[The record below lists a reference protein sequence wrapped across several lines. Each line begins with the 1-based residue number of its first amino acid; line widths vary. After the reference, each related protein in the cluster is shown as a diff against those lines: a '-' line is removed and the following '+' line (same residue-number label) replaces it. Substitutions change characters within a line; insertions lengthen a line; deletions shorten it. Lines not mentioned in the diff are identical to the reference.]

1 MGERTRGVVLRNAGL
16 NLLAAGS
23 VLAGLS
29 CSGDDIAGPTTGSIE
44 ITTATSG
51 PEPDADGYTVQID
64 AEPARSIGAAATLQS
79 ADLSPGDH
87 TVHLGG
93 VASNCTVADN
103 PRTVSIPAGGTATVS
118 FEVACSATTG
128 GLEVASSTTG
138 PSPDADGYSL
148 TVDGTDRGALG
159 ASGGLTLEAL
169 PPGTHEIGL
178 SGIAGNCRVEGSN
191 PQIVTITAGESAPV
205 AFIITCT
212 APPASGGTLRI
223 ATSTTGPDPDP
234 NGYAFAVDGGVTQ
247 PVAVN
252 ATIGLPNLTAG
263 NHSVRL
269 SRLAA
274 NCAVQGS
281 NPRSVSV
288 SAGATANVSFAV
300 TCTATTGGIEVT
312 TTTSGPSPDPDG
324 YTITLDGTDRG
335 PLEVSGAASLSGLAP
350 GSHTVG
356 LSGIAANCQVQGDNP
371 RTITVTAG
379 ASTTAAFTVVCAAPP
394 ESSGTLRI
402 TTSTGGPEPDA
413 DGYAFAVDSGATQT
427 IGVNATVTLANVA
440 AGAHTVRLGGLAAN
454 CEVQRS
460 NLHQVN
466 VPAAGIA
473 DVSFVV
479 LCRAVSTTYRVMSL
493 GTLGGLQ
500 SGATAINDAGQVVG
514 ASSTMDG
521 PPDDPDAPGGNH
533 AFLWENGGIRD
544 LGALAGGTSW
554 ALGINAAGQVV
565 GSSTS
570 RLEEICS
577 GTCWH
582 EPVDPHAFL
591 WEAGGMTD
599 LGTLGGNTSH
609 ATGINSAGQVVGV
622 SETAAGAF
630 RAFLWENGSMMDL
643 GTLGGDGSRAAAINT
658 AGQVVGTSVTA
669 AGENHAFLW
678 QNVAMI
684 DLGTLGGSSS
694 EANAINSLGHVV
706 GMSTTA
712 EGDTHAFLWKDGVMT
727 DLGTLGGPISIA
739 RGINSA
745 GQVVGMAYTEG
756 WTDRAF
762 VWENGVMTD
771 LGSEGPVY
779 EGSGA
784 WGINATGAVVGES
797 IFIAPQATLWTRD

>member
-16 NLLAAGS
+16 NLLAAAA

-148 TVDGTDRGALG
+148 TVDGADRGALG
-159 ASGGLTLEAL
+159 ASGSIALEAL

-178 SGIAGNCRVEGSN
+178 SGIAANCRVEGSN
-191 PQIVTITAGESAPV
+191 PQIVTITAGESVPV
-205 AFIITCT
+205 AFTITCT
-212 APPASGGTLRI
+212 APPASVGTLRI

-234 NGYAFAVDGGVTQ
+234 NGYAVAVDGGVTQ

-252 ATIGLPNLTAG
+252 ATITLPNLTAG

-269 SRLAA
+269 SRLAG

-288 SAGATANVSFAV
+288 SAGATANLSFAV
-300 TCTATTGGIEVT
+300 TCTATTGSIEVT
-312 TTTSGPSPDPDG
+312 SSTSGPSPDPDG
-324 YTITLDGTDRG
+324 YIITLDGTDRD
-335 PLEVSGAASLSGLAP
+335 PLAVSGAASLGGLAP

-356 LSGIAANCQVQGDNP
+356 LSGIAANCQVQGENS

-379 ASTTAAFTVVCAAPP
+379 AGTTAAFTVVCAAPP
-394 ESSGTLRI
+394 ASTGTLRI
-402 TTSTGGPEPDA
+402 TTSTSGSEPDA
-413 DGYAFAVDSGATQT
+413 DGYAFAVDEGATQT

-454 CEVQRS
+454 CEVERS

-466 VPAAGIA
+466 VPAAGIG

-479 LCRAVSTTYRVMSL
+479 RCPAASTTYRVT
-493 GTLGGLQ
+493 GLGGLGQQ
-500 SGATAINDAGQVVG
+500 SEATAINDAGQVVG
-514 ASSTMDG
+514 SSAPDEG
-521 PPDDPDAPGGNH
+521 PYDDHDAPPGSH
-533 AFLWENGGIRD
+533 ALLWENGGMRD
-544 LGALAGGTSW
+544 LGTLNGGISDDSYALA
-554 ALGINAAGQVV
+554 INAVGQVV
-565 GSSTS
+565 GLSTA
-570 RLEEICS
+570 
-577 GTCWH
+577 G
-582 EPVDPHAFL
+582 VDERNQPISHAFL
-591 WEAGGMTD
+591 WEAGTMTD
-599 LGTLGGNTSH
+599 LGTLGGNTSE
-609 ATGINSAGQVVGV
+609 ARGINSAGQVVGV

-630 RAFLWENGSMMDL
+630 RAFLWENSSMIDL

-658 AGQVVGTSVTA
+658 AGQIVGTSVTA

-678 QNVAMI
+678 QNGAMI

-727 DLGTLGGPISIA
+727 DLGTLGGHMSIA

-745 GQVVGMAYTEG
+745 GQVVGMAYTVG
-756 WTDRAF
+756 GTDRAF
-762 VWENGVMTD
+762 LWENGVMTD
-771 LGSEGPVY
+771 LGSEGPVN

-784 WGINATGAVVGES
+784 WGINAAGAVVGQS
-797 IFIAPQATLWTRD
+797 AHPPTATLWTRD